1 MIHYVS
7 ITHDVKNMT
16 SSWLFNTN
24 QLNHFKSYTI
34 HEYTTYV
41 SITHDVKNLV
51 IQY

>member
-1 MIHYVS
+1 MIHNVC

-16 SSWLFNTN
+16 SSWRFNTN
-24 QLNHFKSYTI
+24 QLTPLKSYTI